1 MTTNTSENEQG
12 LRKIMDMTRGIS
24 IVILLIHFYFYCY
37 AALREW
43 HLTIP
48 IVDRIFINIQRTGLF
63 SSFIK
68 TKLIAIGFLL
78 LSLIGSRGRKAQQV
92 TFRQAI
98 AWLAAGIPIYFGSQL
113 IFLIRSLPATILAA
127 AYMTLT
133 ICGYLLALT
142 GGALLSRVIQNSLG
156 DEVFNDEN
164 ETFPQEER
172 LLKNDYSINLPTLYR
187 HRGQRQGWINIVNGR
202 RGVLIA
208 GSPGSGKTW
217 FIVEPTLRTLSEKRF
232 TQFIYDYK
240 YPHLTLL
247 AYQHYLRNRRHY
259 PVEPG
264 FYYVDFS
271 NPAFSHRCNPL
282 NPDLLRDLLD
292 AIGAA
297 RSILLAI
304 NRTWAARQG
313 EFFVESPINLLA
325 AVIWFLRRYNEGQFC
340 TLPHAIELLQLPY
353 DNLFTVLNTD
363 SEITALVSPFI
374 DAYRDD
380 VMETL
385 VGQIASVKI
394 PLARLSSPQLYYT
407 LTGNDFNLNIND
419 PKQPK
424 IVCLGNDPIRAD
436 ALSPVISLFC
446 DQLNKV
452 INQKDRMKCA
462 VVYDEFATIRVMSV
476 QTLIQVGRS
485 NDIMPIIVIQDFSQL
500 KQTYTREEAE
510 ALFNMAGNI
519 ICGQVNGETARLVAD
534 RFPRIRQP
542 RTSLST
548 NSQDVSISESRQ
560 LDPSVPASTISNLS
574 SGEFVGIVA
583 DDPALL
589 IALKAFHGRVIH
601 DRDAAARERRSL
613 VPLPEVRK
621 VDDATITANYQ
632 QIFKDVRDIYD
643 DLMDMLL
650 NDSAKR
656 HLIVNKSGS

>member
-12 LRKIMDMTRGIS
+12 LRQIMDMTRAIS
-24 IVILLIHFYFYCY
+24 IVVLLLHFYFYCY
-37 AALREW
+37 AAFREW
-43 HLTIP
+43 QLTFP
-48 IVDRIFINIQRTGLF
+48 IVDRIFTNIRRTGLF

-78 LSLIGSRGRKAQQV
+78 LSLIGSRGRKTQQLGY
-92 TFRQAI
+92 REPMI
-98 AWLAAGIPIYFGSQL
+98 YLAVGITVYFGSQL
-113 IFLIRSLPATILAA
+113 IFLISSLSAAVLAV
-127 AYMTLT
+127 AYMTT
-133 ICGYLLALT
+133 TVSGYLFILT
-142 GGALLSRVIQNSLG
+142 GGALLSRVIRNGLS

-172 LLKNDYSINLPTLYR
+172 LLENDHSINLPTLYR
-187 HRGQRQGWINIVNGR
+187 HQGQHNGWINLVNGR

-208 GSPGSGKTW
+208 GSPGSGKSW

-232 TQFIYDYK
+232 AQFIYDYK

-282 NPDLLRDLLD
+282 NPDLLRNLMD

-304 NRTWAARQG
+304 NRTWAAKQG

-325 AVIWFLRRYNEGQFC
+325 AVIWFLRRYKEGRFC

-353 DNLFTVLNTD
+353 DNLFTVLNTEPET
-363 SEITALVSPFI
+363 SALVSPFI

-407 LTGNDFNLNIND
+407 LTGNDFTLDINN
-419 PKQPK
+419 PRQPK
-424 IVCLGNDPIRAD
+424 IVCLGNDPIRSE

-462 VVYDEFATIRVMSV
+462 IVYDEFATIRATSV
-476 QTLIQVGRS
+476 QTVIQVGRS
-485 NDIMPIIVIQDFSQL
+485 NDILPIIVIQDYSQL
-500 KQTYTREEAE
+500 KQTYIREEAE

-519 ICGQVNGETARLVAD
+519 LCGQVNGETARLVAD

-542 RTSLST
+542 RTSLSV
-548 NSQDVSISESRQ
+548 NSQDVSVSESRQ

-583 DDPALL
+583 DDPALP
-589 IALKAFHGRVIH
+589 IALKAFHGRIIN
-601 DRDAAARERRSL
+601 DPDAAARERRSP
-613 VPLPEVRK
+613 VPLPKVRT
-621 VDDATITANYQ
+621 VDESTIRATYQ
-632 QIFKDVRDIYD
+632 QVQKDVLDIHD
-643 DLMDMLL
+643 DLMEMLR
-650 NDSAKR
+650 NDPAKL
-656 HLIVNKSGS
+656 HLIVNKSGG